1 LKLFVSILLVISV
14 SYAQLRTPQSIWG
27 SLERVSPLNDKN
39 YFEVM
44 DKHAKKLGK
53 IAKTKQM
60 DSKKLKR
67 VKLFKFKSTLR
78 SYAYGKKFYV
88 PKRVNVNDPFAE
100 GLNRS
105 VPAYIPPSQ
114 SEAEVMKFFGDKMI
128 QNWLSSPAVKNSS
141 FGKAASSVEQA
152 MKVEASISGPP
163 APLGSGEKTIDHKF
177 SFQYQA
183 LQSQAKV
190 EYHGWGRAHFIHDS
204 RIGQTA
210 LELSERIFKNKDLV
224 FNHTK
229 NTIENR
235 SFVGVRW
242 AW

>member
-1 LKLFVSILLVISV
+1 MKLFISIFLTISV

-44 DKHAKKLGK
+44 DNHAKKLGK
-53 IAKTKQM
+53 ITKTKQI
-60 DSKKLKR
+60 DSKKLKQ

-88 PKRVNVNDPFAE
+88 PKRVNINDPLAE
-100 GLNRS
+100 GLNKS

-141 FGKAASSVEQA
+141 FGKAASTVEQA

-163 APLGSGEKTIDHKF
+163 AAFGSGEKTIDHKF

-190 EYHGWGRAHFIHDS
+190 EYQGWGRAHFIHDS

-210 LELSERIFKNKDLV
+210 LELSEKIFKNKDLV